1 MYVKIKKTTLIVFSV
16 LAGLTVAGLCAGV
29 IAMDVM
35 RKNQQ
40 SRYEM
45 EVAAGWRQS
54 VAELAGALSDL
65 EIDLQKGL
73 YASGSYQ
80 TVSWAAQV
88 FSEAGAARTALE
100 TLPVYELRLESTE
113 TFLNQVGE
121 YTLEMARKQLRGE
134 TLSESE
140 EKTLKTLALRSQE
153 LADEVLMMSEKISD
167 ENPDYQEMQELLLP
181 SEEGEDKTE
190 FESLEDIFSGDAP
203 LTYDGE
209 HSAWRE
215 TRTSDWLKSLKE
227 VPKEQLKALSAKYLS
242 VKEGELTEESRFD
255 TPFPFREYRNGDTVV
270 AVTEGGG
277 MLYGLSKLR
286 QVSESKLSVED
297 ALTFGGEG
305 LAELGYEHM
314 EPVSWQSAENTLTA
328 VYVLRQDGVLVYSD
342 RITVTMALDNG
353 EIMTLN
359 AVEYLLAHDPN
370 RDLSTVVTREDAL
383 QTLRDDLVVESTDL
397 VSVPGGDGSEEVC
410 WQFTVHND
418 TETRVL
424 VFVNAN
430 TKVEEEI
437 LILVEDEDRRTAI

>member
-16 LAGLTVAGLCAGV
+16 LAGLTVLGLCAGV
-29 IAMDVM
+29 IVMDTV
-35 RKNQQ
+35 RKNQR
-40 SRYEM
+40 SRYEA

-65 EIDLQKGL
+65 ETDLQKGL
-73 YASGSYQ
+73 YASGNYQ

-100 TLPVYELRLESTE
+100 ALPVYELRLEGTE

-134 TLSESE
+134 SLTDSE
-140 EKTLKTLALRSQE
+140 ESSLKTLALRSRE
-153 LADEVLMMSEKISD
+153 LADEVLMMSEKIAD
-167 ENPDYQEMQELLLP
+167 ENPGYEEMQQLLLP
-181 SEEGEDKTE
+181 SEEGENKTE
-190 FESLEDIFSGDAP
+190 FESLEDIFSGDKP

-215 TRTSDWLKSLKE
+215 TRTSRWLSTLKEVSKDHLKSL
-227 VPKEQLKALSAKYLS
+227 AAKYLS
-242 VKEGELTEESRFD
+242 VKEADLTEESRFD
-255 TPFPFREYRNGDTVV
+255 SPFAFREYRNGDLSA

-277 MLYGLSKLR
+277 MLYGLRKLR
-286 QVSESKLSVED
+286 EVTESKLSVED

-314 EPVSWQSAENTLTA
+314 EPVSWAVAENTLTA
-328 VYVLRQDGVLVYSD
+328 VYVLRQEGVLVYSD

-353 EIMTLN
+353 EIMTVN
-359 AVEYLLAHDPN
+359 AVEYLLAHEPK
-370 RDLSTVVTREDAL
+370 RDLSTVVTREEAL
-383 QTLRDDLVVESTDL
+383 QVLRDDLVVESADL
-397 VSVPGGDGSEEVC
+397 VSVPAGDGSEAVC
-410 WQFTVHND
+410 WQFTVHDD

-424 VFVNAN
+424 IFVNGN

-437 LILVEDEDRRTAI
+437 LILVEDDDRRTAI